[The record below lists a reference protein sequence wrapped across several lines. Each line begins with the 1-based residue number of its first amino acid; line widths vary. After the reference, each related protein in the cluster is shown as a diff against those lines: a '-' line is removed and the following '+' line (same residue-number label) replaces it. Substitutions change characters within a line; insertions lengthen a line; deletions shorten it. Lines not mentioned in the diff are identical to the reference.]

1 MEDKNYPGLT
11 VSLPLFFNS
20 DESIDYE
27 TLIRYMSDLGS
38 LKHISAVYS
47 MAYNTRYKM
56 LDDNELLDLNIRII
70 QLSKENNLTCYVGHP
85 YIFDKKRL
93 YSYLEEILK
102 YSPAG
107 ISMLYPERY
116 FNIDKPIIEFLK
128 IPTKLGLSVVLH
140 EMKLVSG
147 FNGELINWPDHL
159 LRQVLQL
166 EGLIGVK
173 EDSKDDKIT
182 NIVLEECK
190 KNNVACIL
198 AGGGKSRVLKF
209 ITKGLTTWLNGSTMF
224 CPKVIDLIYSAI
236 MRNQTDTINYY
247 IENIEKPFFNDVVN
261 RYGWHI
267 SHKAALEFFGYG
279 KRYERF
285 PHPSLSSEDYNRAVL
300 TFNKIKIALEKII

>member
-1 MEDKNYPGLT
+1 MIKIKIGKKIISE
-11 VSLPLFFNS
+11 VSKTYFIADIAANHDGNLNRAKK
-20 DESIDYE
+20 
-27 TLIRYMSDLGS
+27 LIKLAAENGADAA
-38 LKHISAVYS
+38 KFQHFKADTIV
-47 MAYNTRYKM
+47 
-56 LDDNELLDLNIRII
+56 
-70 QLSKENNLTCYVGHP
+70 SKYQ
-85 YIFDKKRL
+85 FDKMKKTTHQSNWKKSV
-93 YSYLEEILK
+93 YQVYKDASINNNWNEIL
-102 YSPAG
+102 
-107 ISMLYPERY
+107 
-116 FNIDKPIIEFLK
+116 
-128 IPTKLGLSVVLH
+128 T
-140 EMKLVSG
+140 
-147 FNGELINWPDHL
+147 
-159 LRQVLQL
+159 
-166 EGLIGVK
+166 
-173 EDSKDDKIT
+173 
-182 NIVLEECK
+182 EECK